1 MLVHQPHNA
10 QDDPN
15 NKLLSPWRGPY
26 QVSHRLSTVVYRVS
40 KYGDSA
46 ETSVHLGRIKPY
58 HQRSVFADPDFSE
71 TNQMFLGT
79 KLPMPDLD
87 KESSPVCIDP
97 RTVERIVD
105 HKRARGRSSPFNVQF
120 RVRFRGEG
128 PGPNSDGWYHR
139 RQIPHCSEL
148 IRSYF
153 ASIQDV
159 SPDPQLLTTRA
170 PPV

>member
-15 NKLLSPWRGPY
+15 NTLLSPWRGPY
-26 QVSHRLSTVVYRVS
+26 QVRHLLSPVVYRVS
-40 KYGDSA
+40 KDGGSA
-46 ETSVHLGRIKPY
+46 ETSVLFGRMKPY
-58 HQRSVFADPDFSE
+58 HQRSVLADSYFIE
-71 TNQMFLGT
+71 INEMFLGT
-79 KLPMPDLD
+79 KLPMPNLD
-87 KESSPVCIDP
+87 EETSPICIGP
-97 RTVERIVD
+97 KTVERILD
-105 HKRARGRSSPFNVQF
+105 HKRSRGRSSPFNVQL

-128 PGPNSDGWYHR
+128 PNSDDWYHR
-139 RQIPHCSEL
+139 RQIPHSSAC

-159 SPDPQLLTTRA
+159 PPDPQTLTTPA